1 MTELPDGWRIAQLG
15 EVADTTLGKML
26 DRGHSRGLPTVPYLR
41 NVNVQWG
48 RIDTHDLLDMELAD
62 GDRERF
68 AVQPGD
74 LLVCEGGEIGRA
86 AIWHGRTEYLAFQKA
101 LHRIRSRGNLNL
113 SYLRYLLEL
122 YHDDGTLE
130 RFATGSTIAHLPQQ
144 KLRVLPVPLPPLE
157 EQRQI
162 VDILEYHLSRLDAA
176 QAYLR
181 SAIAKTDAMQRGV
194 LQSAIRDLGPKA
206 ATLIDQLNTN
216 LTA

>member
-26 DRGHSRGLPTVPYLR
+26 DRGHARGLPTVPYLR

-86 AIWHGRTEYLAFQKA
+86 AIRSEERRVGKEC
-101 LHRIRSRGNLNL
+101 RSRW
-113 SYLRYLLEL
+113 
-122 YHDDGTLE
+122 
-130 RFATGSTIAHLPQQ
+130 
-144 KLRVLPVPLPPLE
+144 
-157 EQRQI
+157 
-162 VDILEYHLSRLDAA
+162 
-176 QAYLR
+176 
-181 SAIAKTDAMQRGV
+181 
-194 LQSAIRDLGPKA
+194 
-206 ATLIDQLNTN
+206 
-216 LTA
+216 